1 MQICLHSGITVS
13 VFTEKEATF
22 VIISQQ
28 ASEASISPC
37 IRNWVVEV
45 TPLLTGYKELVSS
58 QAIIFWQETCG
69 FLPSSRE
76 IWRHSEH
83 AHASDPR
90 LSFPK
95 RVQLF
100 CCIPRKSNAWD

>member
-58 QAIIFWQETCG
+58 QAIIFWQETGG
-69 FLPSSRE
+69 FLPPSRE
-76 IWRHSEH
+76 YGGIRSMPMQVILD
-83 AHASDPR
+83 S
-90 LSFPK
+90 
-95 RVQLF
+95 LF
-100 CCIPRKSNAWD
+100 SKGFNCSRKPNAWD